1 MINLLHRNL
10 MRDHLCT
17 PGPAT
22 ARQLR
27 AGHTF
32 CACGFTQ
39 FVQARHGWIP
49 VPVGGETY
57 QISVAAATATLNYDM
72 LTTRRD
78 IVTDSMPRGIVSAG
92 LTGSAAADD
101 SSVDVKASTRIVTTL
116 RNRTT
121 GNPGQDTDMF
131 KVDAF
136 VGLDPL
142 SAPVTDAPATNP
154 LILAL
159 NIIRIAR
166 R

>member
-1 MINLLHRNL
+1 
-10 MRDHLCT
+10 
-17 PGPAT
+17 
-22 ARQLR
+22 
-27 AGHTF
+27 
-32 CACGFTQ
+32 
-39 FVQARHGWIP
+39 
-49 VPVGGETY
+49 VGGETY

-101 SSVDVKASTRIVTTL
+101 SAVDVKASTRIVTTL